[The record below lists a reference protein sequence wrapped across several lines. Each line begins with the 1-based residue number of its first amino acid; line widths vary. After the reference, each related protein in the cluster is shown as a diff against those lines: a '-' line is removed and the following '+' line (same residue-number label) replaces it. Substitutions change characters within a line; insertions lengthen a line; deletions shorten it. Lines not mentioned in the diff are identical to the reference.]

1 MTKEEALAQFKA
13 EMEQPCPKCVQG
25 VFKYFMDPLT
35 QQLMHEIGESRDGLL
50 QFHMHPAGPLDD
62 TRVVEG
68 VIMFRM
74 VLRIVGDVWMPYF
87 TPSSPTVEGA
97 FALLRET
104 IVLEA
109 KRLLPRSPAKK
120 SRGKKKAR
128 RYVAGGA
135 EEGT

>member
-1 MTKEEALAQFKA
+1 MTKEEALTQFKA

-50 QFHMHPAGPLDD
+50 QFHMHTSGPLDGPH
-62 TRVVEG
+62 VEG
-68 VIMFRM
+68 GVILFRM
-74 VLRIVGDVWMPYF
+74 LLHIIDDTWMVYF
-87 TPSSPTVEGA
+87 TPASPTVEGA

-104 IVLEA
+104 IVLETR
-109 KRLLPRSPAKK
+109 RLLPRSPAEK
-120 SRGKKKAR
+120 SRGKKKTR

-135 EEGT
+135 KEGT